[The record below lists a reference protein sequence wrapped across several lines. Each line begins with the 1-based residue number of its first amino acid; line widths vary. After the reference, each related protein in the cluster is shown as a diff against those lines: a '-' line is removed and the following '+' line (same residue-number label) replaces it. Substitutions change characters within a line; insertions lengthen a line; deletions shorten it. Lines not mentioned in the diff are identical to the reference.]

1 MMMVTTAQ
9 ATHDVA
15 VISVMPNPT
24 WVEAGELVNITVVV
38 ENQGTASET
47 FNVTAYHDA
56 TAIETRNVT
65 NLAPGANI
73 TLNFSWNTTDLYW
86 SYKWHLGTYTIN
98 ATASTVPGET
108 DKEDNTLV
116 SLDKVRVFL
125 SPYIAVIPDSVVDP
139 NLTPDTSFTV
149 SIYTDYTGD
158 DVWGWQF
165 TLSFNPLVLHGV
177 DVTNGDLIE
186 NQTMFIAGD
195 FNNTAGTLSLT
206 GNFFFYGPGETP
218 PTTSGPG
225 TLANVTFTVVGTGE
239 SDITL
244 GDETQLKAPT
254 YNIIDVAVDTDHVWH
269 GYFRNTEEPV
279 THDVAVISIAPNP
292 TSVEA
297 GELVNITVVV
307 ENQGNVIEEVTV
319 EVGYGYDS
327 TLPTRPRR
335 PIATRTIH
343 LESGASTTLNFT
355 WDTTTAEKGTHPIIA
370 VAKLPSGVAD
380 AEPDDNMFYDENVT
394 VTVRAHV
401 GTPIPIG
408 LLAAIAVGVVVI
420 AVVVYA
426 LRRRRSASG
435 KVSSLTLIFSSKSF
449 LYRKCIQKCLNARN
463 RQ

>member
-1 MMMVTTAQ
+1 MRREKMGKKLLLSLILLLALSLSTPLNMNPA
-9 ATHDVA
+9 
-15 VISVMPNPT
+15 SVSAAEYPT
-24 WVEAGELVNITVVV
+24 VMI
-38 ENQGTASET
+38 
-47 FNVTAYHDA
+47 
-56 TAIETRNVT
+56 
-65 NLAPGANI
+65 
-73 TLNFSWNTTDLYW
+73 
-86 SYKWHLGTYTIN
+86 
-98 ATASTVPGET
+98 VPE
-108 DKEDNTLV
+108 
-116 SLDKVRVFL
+116 S
-125 SPYIAVIPDSVVDP
+125 IVDP
-139 NLTPDTSFTV
+139 NLTPGENFTV

-206 GNFFFYGPGETP
+206 LNFFFFGPGETP

-254 YNIIDVAVDTDHVWH
+254 YNIVDVMVDPDHVWH

-279 THDVAVISIAPNP
+279 THDVAVISVAPNP

-319 EVGYGYDS
+319 EVGYGYDP
-327 TLPTRPRR
+327 TLPTRPRIS
-335 PIATRTIH
+335 IATRTIH
-343 LESGASTTLNFT
+343 LESGERTSLNFT
-355 WDTTTAEKGTHPIIA
+355 WDTATAEKGTHPIIA
-370 VAKLPSGVAD
+370 VAKLPSGVTD

-401 GTPIPIG
+401 GAPIPIIE
-408 LLAAIAVGVVVI
+408 LLAAIAVVVVV
-420 AVVVYA
+420 ALVVYV
-426 LRRRRSASG
+426 LRRRATP
-435 KVSSLTLIFSSKSF
+435 K
-449 LYRKCIQKCLNARN
+449 
-463 RQ
+463 